1 VSENEA
7 DGRKKSFWTLP
18 RRDDEIL
25 KLKDAG
31 QRQRILQKLRRNRWW
46 SIGALLLYVPL
57 LILLGKS
64 PDPWLL
70 FLYVV
75 FFLDNERRI
84 DQVLVIDLLV
94 RPEAPPRAAAL
105 S

>member
-7 DGRKKSFWTLP
+7 DGPKKSFWTLP
-18 RRDDEIL
+18 RRDEEIL

-31 QRQRILQKLRRNRWW
+31 QRQRILRKLRRNRWW

-57 LILLGKS
+57 MFLEKPPES
-64 PDPWLL
+64 WWLL
-70 FLYVV
+70 WFAVL
-75 FFLDNERRI
+75 FWDNERRI